1 MSGAL
6 PTNDVNN
13 MEEDI
18 PANSIIAV
26 KPPTKEEK
34 KKKKKSG
41 GFDLFKASLFMILN
55 RPKDPISYDKST
67 TASNTN
73 WTKLVDSVRPLH
85 SQENIPS
92 PPPSFTSEFSPIRPS
107 AADNMKEI
115 IPPDSPAAS
124 SSAGTMSQ
132 YASATSLRDLVD
144 SSDNEEEEDPDE
156 VFDALCGDEMIDA
169 KAEEFIAQFYQ
180 QLRLQNKGNHH

>member
-1 MSGAL
+1 MTTSGEL

-13 MEEDI
+13 MEEGS
-18 PANSIIAV
+18 PADPIAAV
-26 KPPTKEEK
+26 KPPTKDK

-41 GFDLFKASLFMILN
+41 AFGLFKAALSMMRK

-67 TASNTN
+67 PTN

-92 PPPSFTSEFSPIRPS
+92 PPPSVTSESSPTRPY
-107 AADNMKEI
+107 AAENMKEM
-115 IPPDSPAAS
+115 IPPASPAAS

-132 YASATSLRDLVD
+132 YASAASLRDLVD
-144 SSDNEEEEDPDE
+144 SSDDEEEDPDE
-156 VFDALCGDEMIDA
+156 VFDALCGDDMIDA

-180 QLRLQNKGNHH
+180 QIRLQNKGQHH